1 LPESGPERVQEA
13 FRASGALSSRE
24 DRKEREM
31 SRRHL
36 GVVAALATTFVIG
49 ACTARS
55 EPRNADP
62 EAIPP
67 IPTFEETARGYSVD
81 IDPQGFVDTIDNPY
95 MPLTPGSS
103 WRLEGK
109 TAEGREVDTITVLDA
124 TREVMGV
131 TTTVVRDVVKLE
143 GSVVEKT
150 WDWFA
155 QDLRGNVWYF
165 GEDTAEYENGK
176 IVSRAGAWEAGV
188 DGALPGI
195 VMPADPLVND
205 ASRQEFYRGE
215 AEDMGWV
222 VQTGISVEV
231 PAGSYDDA
239 IRVLEW
245 SPVEPK
251 VVGQKLYAPGVGIVS
266 EKALAGGLERFELV
280 DVTTP

>member
-1 LPESGPERVQEA
+1 MRGPDRNRWA
-13 FRASGALSSRE
+13 GAA
-24 DRKEREM
+24 
-31 SRRHL
+31 
-36 GVVAALATTFVIG
+36 VWAALAVALVAG
-49 ACTARS
+49 ACTASS
-55 EPRNADP
+55 EPDGANP

-67 IPTFEETARGYSVD
+67 IPAFQETADGYSVD
-81 IDPQGFVDTIDNPY
+81 IDPQGFVERIGNPY
-95 MPLTPGSS
+95 MPLIPGST
-103 WRLEGK
+103 WRLEGR
-109 TAEGREVDTITVLDA
+109 TSEGRETDTIAVLDQ

-165 GEDTAEYENGK
+165 GEDTAEYEDGK

-231 PAGSYDDA
+231 PAGSYGDT

-251 VVGQKLYAPGVGIVS
+251 VVGQKLYAPGVGIIS
-266 EKALAGGLERFELV
+266 EKALAGGLESFELV
-280 DVTTP
+280 EFSSG

>member
-1 LPESGPERVQEA
+1 MSEPDRNR
-13 FRASGALSSRE
+13 RAGAA
-24 DRKEREM
+24 
-31 SRRHL
+31 
-36 GVVAALATTFVIG
+36 VWAALAVALVAG
-49 ACTARS
+49 ACTSS
-55 EPRNADP
+55 EPDGANP
-62 EAIPP
+62 EAIPS
-67 IPTFEETARGYSVD
+67 IPTFAETAEGYSVD
-81 IDPQGFVDTIDNPY
+81 IDPQGFVEGIDNPY

-109 TAEGREVDTITVLDA
+109 TAEGREVDTITALDR

-165 GEDTAEYENGK
+165 GEDTAEYEEGQ

-195 VMPADPLVND
+195 VMPADPTVSD
-205 ASRQEFYRGE
+205 AGRQEFYPGE

-222 VQTGISVEV
+222 VQTGISSEV
-231 PAGSYDDA
+231 PAGSYDDV
-239 IRVLEW
+239 IRILEW
-245 SPVEPK
+245 SPLEPRIVVE
-251 VVGQKLYAPGVGIVS
+251 KLYAPGVGILG
-266 EKALAGGLERFELV
+266 EEALSGGLENFELV
-280 DVTTP
+280 EFSSG